1 MISGATNGTR
11 APYEVVGCDTG
22 TLSHRSHHHSRG
34 HFVRGSARG
43 PPCGCRRR
51 PSRRRSP
58 PRPRRSARP
67 APWSRR
73 GSGSRRAGAAPEAL
87 IIGDQN
93 YTGEATASKM
103 SIRQMASRWCDK
115 GSACRYGRLNHP
127 CDTSLI
133 SAPLFSLEKV
143 QLGNRPK
150 RSQTLDERQNPPQ
163 PPPPL
168 PPPLPLPPQLPPRSE
183 SQSKPGPRTPKKQ
196 THIAPQ
202 P

>member
-93 YTGEATASKM
+93 YTGEATAPKM
-103 SIRQMASRWCDK
+103 SVGEGLQGGGK
-115 GSACRYGRLNHP
+115 GSACRYERLNHL
-127 CDTSLI
+127 CDISLI

-143 QLGNRPK
+143 QHGNCPK
-150 RSQTLDERQNPPQ
+150 RSQTLD
-163 PPPPL
+163 
-168 PPPLPLPPQLPPRSE
+168 
-183 SQSKPGPRTPKKQ
+183 
-196 THIAPQ
+196 
-202 P
+202 